1 MIKQIHKSSEVF
13 LQVQFSSF
21 SFQSLQ
27 ISLLSLVQDSRCK
40 QIPTINGAQRCRRWT
55 HTRLHASTHL
65 CFQGK
70 WQEPQALSTVSSPP
84 VDSITQ
90 HTQVLR
96 CDLLP
101 HSHTA
106 TIITHRYCGVIC
118 CHTPDSINHG
128 RHCINYY
135 DYSCYSHRQWVTHT
149 CNTGKEKLGSTIA
162 VRATGQKN
170 ACLLWWKS
178 VYLLASVEWLR
189 EECACV

>member
-40 QIPTINGAQRCRRWT
+40 QIPTINGANSDADGEPTPGCMPQ
-55 HTRLHASTHL
+55 LI

-70 WQEPQALSTVSSPP
+70 WQEPQAFSTVSSPP

-106 TIITHRYCGVIC
+106 TIITHRYCSVIC

-135 DYSCYSHRQWVTHT
+135 DYCCYSHRQWVTHT

-170 ACLLWWKS
+170 ACLL
-178 VYLLASVEWLR
+178 
-189 EECACV
+189 